1 MYEQRRQAE
10 SLEKQ
15 RNLLAAWERDQHVRN
30 LKKLQPFGPGAMRL
44 YARETLAQ
52 CETETWRD
60 GAGQR
65 PGGRWTEPESAS
77 DRLFSQKGWNSV
89 DSGFKLF

>member
-1 MYEQRRQAE
+1 MTTLIQTQTMTSAAKSWLSDTVRDLRQ
-10 SLEKQ
+10 
-15 RNLLAAWERDQHVRN
+15 
-30 LKKLQPFGPGAMRL
+30 

>member
-1 MYEQRRQAE
+1 MRDDVKAAREVLDGLEGRLPSDTVRDLRQ
-10 SLEKQ
+10 
-15 RNLLAAWERDQHVRN
+15 
-30 LKKLQPFGPGAMRL
+30 

-65 PGGRWTEPESAS
+65 PGGRWTEPEPAS